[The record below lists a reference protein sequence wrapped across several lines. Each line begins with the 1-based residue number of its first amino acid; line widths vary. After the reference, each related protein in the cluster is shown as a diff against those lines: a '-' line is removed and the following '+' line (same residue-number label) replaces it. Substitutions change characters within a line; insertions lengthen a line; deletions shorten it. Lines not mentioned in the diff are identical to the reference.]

1 MKLLDSHILGMNRFL
16 YYCTS
21 AQILTCNAN
30 AEVSPNSDVTFSIV
44 IPCEPPKGESSS
56 PTNTA
61 SASANLD
68 MKIRK
73 SVGSFC

>member
-1 MKLLDSHILGMNRFL
+1 MKLLDSHILGMK
-16 YYCTS
+16 YCTS